1 MNIKEIL
8 SNHALWLEGSP
19 SGSKANLSGAKL
31 SGADLYMANLS
42 GAYLSGANLS
52 VADLSGAN
60 LAKADL
66 SKADLSG
73 ANLSVADLSGAD
85 LSKADLSK
93 ANLSGANL
101 SGADLSYT
109 KSTVPLLSSTF
120 GMYAVTLVGENL
132 RIGCK
137 QHSVQEW
144 SQMSDGQINK
154 MDRHALSWWKKFKGP
169 VLGLVSAVTEG
180 FKK

>member
-19 SGSKANLSGAKL
+19 SGSKANLSGADL
-31 SGADLYMANLS
+31 SGADLSDAVLS
-42 GAYLSGANLS
+42 G
-52 VADLSGAN
+52 ADLSG
-60 LAKADL
+60 
-66 SKADLSG
+66 ADLSG
-73 ANLSVADLSGAD
+73 ANLSGAD
-85 LSKADLSK
+85 LSS
-93 ANLSGANL
+93 ANL

-132 RIGCK
+132 RIECQ

-169 VLGLVSAVTEG
+169 VLGLVSAVTAG
-180 FKK
+180 F